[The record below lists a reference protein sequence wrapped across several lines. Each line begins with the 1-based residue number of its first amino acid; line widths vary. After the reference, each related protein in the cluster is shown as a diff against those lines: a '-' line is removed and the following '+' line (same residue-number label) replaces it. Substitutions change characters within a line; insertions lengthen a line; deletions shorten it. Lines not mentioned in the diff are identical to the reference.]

1 MKAPT
6 LMLMLSVCSIVKA
19 QTIDSLLNPVTVTAS
34 LQEMPASKTGR
45 NITSISG
52 AYFSQ
57 LPIHS
62 IDDLLKYLPGVE
74 VQQRGPAGAQ
84 ADIVIRGGT
93 YQQVLVLLDGL
104 RLNDPNTGHFS
115 AYFPIAPSEIDRVE
129 ILKGAASGIY
139 GSEAVGGVIQIISK
153 TFAAKKNTK
162 QQQVQVQANA
172 GQYGML
178 GLNAG
183 AFYQKNQTAIAGGV
197 LLNQADGQ
205 QQRGTTGFYK
215 NQTASFSISHYLNQY
230 WKLAFRTTYDKR
242 YFSAQN
248 FYTSF
253 KSDTAKETV
262 TGYWN
267 QFGLT
272 YQKNND
278 QILLDAGYK
287 QATDLFA
294 FNSGSAPNENLSKLW
309 QFAGRYQHGFSAK
322 SQLIT
327 GLQVQ
332 QKLIESN
339 DRGNHQLTQ
348 TGLFILLNQQLTDQ
362 LLVSGSIRLDHTQ
375 HIGAELVPQVNFSYK
390 SGIIQWRGSLGKTI
404 RQADFTERY
413 NNYNKTLVSSGSIGN
428 PNLKA
433 ETSWSYELGFDVLA
447 NNHWRFSN
455 TLFQRNQSGVI
466 DWAPTPYDQMPRKT
480 NLVSTGNYALA
491 SNIAKVNV
499 TGWET
504 DLKYMNNW
512 GNGKKLMAT
521 AGLVWLDSKTF
532 DAAPSFYLS
541 SHAKLLINSSLLYG
555 TKYWQLSANA
565 IYKMRTAATAS
576 AIGAA
581 LSENYFLVNAKWQVF
596 IVQQKLGCYLQ
607 ADNLF
612 NIAYSDLLG
621 SVMPGRWIAAGIQLN
636 L

>member
-1 MKAPT
+1 MKIPT
-6 LMLMLSVCSIVKA
+6 LMLALIVCSLAKA
-19 QTIDSLLNPVTVTAS
+19 QNIDSLLNPVTVTAS
-34 LQEMPASKTGR
+34 LQELPASKTGR

-74 VQQRGPAGAQ
+74 VQQRGPAGSQ

-115 AYFPIAPSEIDRVE
+115 AYIPISPSEIDRVE

-139 GSEAVGGVIQIISK
+139 GSEAVGGVIQVITK
-153 TFAAKKNTK
+153 TFTAKKNTS
-162 QQQVQVQANA
+162 QQKVQAQANA

-178 GLNAG
+178 GVNAG
-183 AFYQKNQTAIAGGV
+183 VFYQKQHTAIAAGI

-230 WKLAFRTTYDKR
+230 WRLAFRTTYDKR

-262 TGYWN
+262 SGYWN
-267 QFGLT
+267 QLSLT
-272 YQKNND
+272 YQKNKD
-278 QILLDAGYK
+278 QLQLDAGYK
-287 QATDLFA
+287 QAKDVYA
-294 FNSGSAPNENLSKLW
+294 FNSAAAANENLSKLL
-309 QFAGRYQHGFSAK
+309 QFAGRYQHSFSNSA
-322 SQLIT
+322 QLIT

-339 DRGNHQLTQ
+339 DRGKHQLTQ
-348 TGLFILLNQQLTDQ
+348 TGLFLLWNQQVSEQ
-362 LLVSGSIRLDHTQ
+362 FLVAGSIRLDHTQ
-375 HIGAELVPQVNFSYK
+375 NIGAELVPQINFSYK
-390 SGIIQWRGSLGKTI
+390 TGMVQWRGSIGKTI

-428 PNLKA
+428 PDLKA
-433 ETSWSYELGFDVLA
+433 ETSWSYELGMDLLA
-447 NNHWRFSN
+447 NAHWRLSN
-455 TLFQRNQSGVI
+455 TLFQRNQSAVI
-466 DWAPTPYDQMPRKT
+466 DWTPTPYDQMPRKT
-480 NLVSTGNYALA
+480 NLVSTGTYALA
-491 SNIAKVNV
+491 SNVAKVNV
-499 TGWET
+499 LGWET
-504 DLKYMNNW
+504 DLRYLNQW
-512 GNGKKLMAT
+512 TNGKKMMAT

-541 SHAKLLINSSLLYG
+541 SHAKLLINGSLLYG
-555 TKYWQLSANA
+555 TKHWQLSGNT
-565 IYKMRTAATAS
+565 IYKIRSAASSS
-576 AIGAA
+576 AIGAE
-581 LSENYFLVNAKWQVF
+581 LSENYFLLNAKFQVF
-596 IVQQKLGCYLQ
+596 VLQQKLGCYLQ
-607 ADNLF
+607 ADNLL
-612 NIAYSDLLG
+612 NTNYSDLLG
-621 SVMPGRWIAAGIQLN
+621 SVMPGRWVSAGIQFN

>member
-6 LMLMLSVCSIVKA
+6 LMLMLFVCSIVKA

-52 AYFSQ
+52 TYFSQ
-57 LPIHS
+57 LPIRS

-104 RLNDPNTGHFS
+104 RLNDANTGHFS
-115 AYFPIAPSEIDRVE
+115 AYIPISPAEIDRVE

-139 GSEAVGGVIQIISK
+139 GTEAVGGVIQVITK
-153 TFAAKKNTK
+153 TFAARKNT
-162 QQQVQVQANA
+162 QQQQLQLQANA
-172 GQYGML
+172 GQFGLL

-183 AFYQKNQTAIAGGV
+183 GFYQKNNTAIAAGI

-215 NQTASFSISHYLNQY
+215 NQTASFSLSHYLNPN
-230 WKLAFRTTYDKR
+230 WRLAFRSSYDKR

-262 TGYWN
+262 SSYWN
-267 QFGLT
+267 QLSLS
-272 YQKNND
+272 YQKNKD
-278 QILLDAGYK
+278 QLQFDAGYK
-287 QATDLFA
+287 QVTDIYA
-294 FNSGSAPNENLSKLW
+294 FNSVAAPNENLSKLL
-309 QFAGRYQHGFSAK
+309 QFAGRYQHAFSTKA
-322 SQLIT
+322 QLIS

-339 DRGNHQLTQ
+339 DRGRHQLTQ
-348 TGLFILLNQQLTDQ
+348 TGLFLLWNQQVTEPF
-362 LLVSGSIRLDHTQ
+362 LLSASIRLDHTQ
-375 HIGAELVPQVNFSYK
+375 NIGAELVPQINFSYNT
-390 SGIIQWRGSLGKTI
+390 GILQWRGSLGKTI
-404 RQADFTERY
+404 RQADLTERY
-413 NNYNKTLVSSGSIGN
+413 NNYNKALVSSGSIGN
-428 PNLKA
+428 PDLKA
-433 ETSWSYELGFDVLA
+433 ETSWSYELGLDLVA
-447 NNHWRFSN
+447 NQHWRLSN

-466 DWAPTPYDQMPRKT
+466 DWTPTPYDQMPRKT
-480 NLVSTGNYALA
+480 NLVSTGTYALA
-491 SNIAKVNV
+491 SNVAKVNV
-499 TGWET
+499 IGWET
-504 DLKYMNNW
+504 DLRYLNQWAN
-512 GNGKKLMAT
+512 GNKLMAT
-521 AGLVWLDSKTF
+521 TGLVWLDSKTF

-541 SHAKLLINSSLLYG
+541 SHAKLLINGSLLYG
-555 TKYWQLSANA
+555 TKFWQLSGNA
-565 IYKMRTAATAS
+565 VYKLRTAASSS
-576 AIGAA
+576 AIGAE
-581 LSENYFLVNAKWQVF
+581 LSENYFLVNAKFQVF
-596 IVQQKLGCYLQ
+596 VMKQKLGCYLQ

-612 NIAYSDLLG
+612 NIAYSD
-621 SVMPGRWIAAGIQLN
+621 
-636 L
+636 